1 MHSEKTTTVSIL
13 LDEECNRLLEAS
25 KARSGRAK
33 RQEAGQRLKDH
44 LLRFGESWQPL
55 MVSRDTDDTPT

>member
-1 MHSEKTTTVSIL
+1 MTTKKTTTVSIL

-25 KARSGRAK
+25 KASSGRAK

-55 MVSRDTDDTPT
+55 MTSRDTDDTPT